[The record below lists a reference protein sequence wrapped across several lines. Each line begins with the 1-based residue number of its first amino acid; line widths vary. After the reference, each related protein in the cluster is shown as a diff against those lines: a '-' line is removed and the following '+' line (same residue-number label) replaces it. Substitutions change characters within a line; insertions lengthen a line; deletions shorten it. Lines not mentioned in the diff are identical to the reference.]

1 MSGSLV
7 IVESPT
13 KARTLR
19 KFLGSNYRVLASQG
33 HLIDLP
39 KSKLGIDLE
48 NDFAPRYIT
57 IRGKGKVLQK
67 LKEAGKKAEKVYL
80 AADPDREG
88 EAICWHL
95 SQALKIDPDLP
106 CRVEFNEITENA
118 VKEAFKH
125 PRSIDMNRVD
135 AQQARRILDRL
146 VGYQISPLLW
156 RNVRSGLSA
165 GRVQS
170 VALRLI
176 CERQKEIEEFIE
188 EEYWTL
194 EALLQADG
202 TDSSFKASLERHRGE
217 KVALADQQAASK
229 VIEDLTGA
237 LFTVK
242 QIKKSR
248 RRRRPAPPF
257 ITSSLQQEAAS
268 KLGFT
273 GRKTMALAQQ
283 LYEGINLGDGQ
294 TSGLITYIRTD
305 STRVAAQAQHEAR
318 ELIANRFGEDYLPAR
333 PPQYRSRKSAQEAH
347 EAIRPTAVHNTPQ
360 ALQPYLS
367 RDQARLYKLI
377 WERFVASQMAPA
389 VYDQVRVDIAAGEY
403 EFKASGSSLAFPGF
417 LKVYPAAEKEEETVL
432 PPLKEGQ
439 QLNLV
444 EFLPRQHFTQPPPR
458 YNDASLI
465 KTLEEKGIGRPST
478 YVPIIETI
486 INRGYVVREKKA
498 FTPTELGFIVV
509 DLMKQHFPEVIDVDF
524 TARLEEQLDQ
534 VEEGKLERNV
544 VLHDFYQTFQE
555 QLRAAEREMKKVELK
570 VEVSE
575 ETCPRCGKNLVYKHG
590 RFGRFLACPGYPECK
605 YTKNIVKQTGVPC
618 PLDGGMLV
626 ERRSRKGRIFY
637 GCSNYPQCRFSV
649 WDKPVPG
656 KCPRCGSLMV
666 QPNQRSKKG
675 ICCSN
680 KECGYKASSSP
691 EAVEDPVS
699 RSTGGA
705 RLNS

>member
-1 MSGSLV
+1 MSDFLV

-13 KARTLR
+13 KARTLK
-19 KFLGSNYRVLASQG
+19 KFLGSKYRVLASQG

-48 NDFAPRYIT
+48 KDFEPRYIT
-57 IRGKGKVLQK
+57 IRGKGKILQE
-67 LKEAGKKAEKVYL
+67 LKEAGKKAERVYL

-95 SQALKIDPDLP
+95 SQALKINSEHP
-106 CRVEFNEITENA
+106 CRVEFNEITRTA
-118 VKEAFKH
+118 VKEAFKQ
-125 PRSIDMNRVD
+125 PRRVDMDRVD

-176 CERQKEIEEFIE
+176 CERQKEIDDFEK

-194 EALLQADG
+194 EALLQANG
-202 TDSSFKASLERHRGE
+202 PESRFKALLERYRGE
-217 KVALADQQAASK
+217 KIELAEKQAAEK

-237 LFTVK
+237 SFTVEK
-242 QIKKSR
+242 IKKSR
-248 RRRRPAPPF
+248 RKRRPAPPF
-257 ITSSLQQEAAS
+257 ITSSMQQEASS

-283 LYEGINLGDGQ
+283 LYEGINLGGGQ

-305 STRVAAQAQHEAR
+305 STRVAAQAQAEAR
-318 ELIANRFGEDYLPAR
+318 ELIARQFGADFLPPR

-347 EAIRPTAVHNTPQ
+347 EAIRPTVLSNTPQ
-360 ALQPYLS
+360 AVTAFLT

-389 VYDQVRVDIAAGEY
+389 IYDQVRVDIGAGEY
-403 EFKASGSSLAFPGF
+403 GFKAAGSSLIFPGF
-417 LKVYPAAEKEEETVL
+417 LKVYHAADKEEETVL
-432 PPLKEGQ
+432 PPMQEGQ
-439 QLNLV
+439 QLALV
-444 EFLPRQHFTQPPPR
+444 EFLPQQHFTQPPPR

-486 INRGYVVREKKA
+486 ISRGYVIREKKA

-509 DLMKQHFPEVIDVDF
+509 DLMKQHFSEVIDVDF
-524 TARLEEQLDQ
+524 TARMEERLDQ
-534 VEEGKLERNV
+534 IEEGTLERNV
-544 VLHDFYQTFQE
+544 VLHKFYQSFRE
-555 QLRAAEREMKKVELK
+555 QLQAAESEMKKIELAA
-570 VEVSE
+570 EVSE
-575 ETCPRCGKNLVYKHG
+575 ESCPHCGKNLIYKYG
-590 RFGRFLACPGYPECK
+590 RFGRFLACPGYPDCK
-605 YTKNIVKQTGVPC
+605 FTKNIVRQTGVPC

-626 ERRSRKGRIFY
+626 ERRSKKGRIFY
-637 GCSNYPQCRFSV
+637 GCSNYPQCSFSV
-649 WDKPVPG
+649 WDKPLPE
-656 KCPRCGSLMV
+656 KCPRCGALMV
-666 QPNQRSKKG
+666 QPGRRSKKE
-675 ICCSN
+675 IRCSN
-680 KECGYKASSSP
+680 KECGYRASDP
-691 EAVEDPVS
+691 QEAAAEK
-699 RSTGGA
+699 
-705 RLNS
+705 